1 MAAEQPL
8 RLVFVTQ
15 TIDAD
20 DPHLAQTID
29 LVAALARRCE
39 GVAVICDRV
48 RRHDLP
54 ANVSFRTFGAPS
66 RIRRAARYLGAV
78 SAELR
83 GRPHALLSHM
93 VPIFLVLAAP
103 VARARRVPLLL
114 WYTHWN
120 ADWTLRL
127 ATRLADA
134 ALSVDARSYPLDSP
148 KVRGIGH
155 AIDLGAFEPRAR
167 APAHDGPLR
176 LLALGR
182 TQPQKG
188 FVTLLRGFECALE
201 QGLDGRLEV
210 RGPQINE
217 RERRHRAELETLIA
231 GSETLRG
238 RASVEDAVGRTRV
251 AELIRESD
259 AVVNPTVT
267 PTGGGSLDKVVYEAS
282 ACAVPVV
289 ACNPNLDGYLGGLGV
304 ELRFR
309 PDDPEDLARVLLAFA
324 ASGRDTREQA
334 GRELRSRAEQ
344 GHSVESWADGVV
356 RTVRE
361 LQRP

>member
-1 MAAEQPL
+1 VSAEQPPS
-8 RLVFVTQ
+8 LVFVTQ

-39 GVAVICDRV
+39 RVAVICDRV

-54 ANVSFRTFGAPS
+54 RNVSFRTFGAAG
-66 RIRRAARYLGAV
+66 RARRTLRYLRAV

-83 GRPHALLSHM
+83 SRPDALVSHM

-103 VARARRVPLLL
+103 PAKLRRVPLVL

-134 ALSVDARSYPLDSP
+134 AVSVDRRSYPLDSP

-155 AIDLGAFEPRAR
+155 AVDLAAFEPRAG
-167 APAHDGPLR
+167 APAAEGALR

-188 FVTLLRGFECALE
+188 FVTLLRGFERALDR
-201 QGLDGRLEV
+201 GLDARLEL

-217 RERRHRAELETLIA
+217 PERRHRAELEQLIA
-231 GSETLRG
+231 SSEVLRG
-238 RASVEDAVGRTRV
+238 RASIEEPVPRREV
-251 AELIRESD
+251 AGLIRAAD
-259 AVVNPTVT
+259 AVVNPTLT
-267 PTGGGSLDKVVYEAS
+267 PTGGGSLDKVVFEAS
-282 ACAVPVV
+282 ACAVPVI
-289 ACNPNLDGYLGGLGV
+289 ASNPNLDGLLDGLGL

-309 PDDPEDLARVLLAFA
+309 PGDPDDLARVLLAFA
-324 ASGRDTREQA
+324 ETDAAARGAA
-334 GRELRSRAEQ
+334 GLELRRRTES
-344 GHSVESWADGVV
+344 GHSVDSWADGVV

-361 LQRP
+361 LQR